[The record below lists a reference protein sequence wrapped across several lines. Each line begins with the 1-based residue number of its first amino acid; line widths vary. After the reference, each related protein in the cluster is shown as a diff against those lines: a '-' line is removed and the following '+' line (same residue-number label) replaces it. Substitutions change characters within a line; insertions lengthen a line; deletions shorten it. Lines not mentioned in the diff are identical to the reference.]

1 MHKKKKTVGLVVRTE
16 KQEFFLALGAVLKRF
31 MQLRGL
37 TVTDIVSKL
46 NMSSGTVFESFL
58 NGEHRLDIW
67 VLREICERV
76 LRESTET
83 MYTLTD
89 MTIVTAQ
96 RVLDRNHEVDPPL
109 DFVNVVALAAA
120 SVVCSHAESTT
131 LSSLNV
137 PTKAES

>member
-131 LSSLNV
+131 LSDLNV

>member
-1 MHKKKKTVGLVVRTE
+1 MRKTKETASAVRTE
-16 KQEFFLALGAVLKRF
+16 KQKFFLALGAVVNEF
-31 MQLRGL
+31 MLLRGL
-37 TVTDIVSKL
+37 ATTDVVEQL
-46 NMSSGTVFESFL
+46 NMGSGSVFAAFL

-76 LRESTET
+76 LHESTQT

-89 MTIVTAQ
+89 MTLVSAQ
-96 RVLDRNHEVDPPL
+96 RVLNRNHEVDPPL
-109 DFVNVVALAAA
+109 DFERVVLLAAA

-131 LSSLNV
+131 LSDLNV